1 MMHEKIALFFSEKY
15 NKEPFLP
22 LYNGKNVVKQQF
34 MILLDD
40 KTPALLAAAAAAK
53 PNDTLPPPDE
63 FGQMV
68 KTQDSISQALSD
80 SLKNMDLTDFKAVVT
95 GENTFIKDSLHQL
108 TELSVAFLP
117 KLIAAII
124 VLWLGLKLANMLRKL
139 IVKALDKRGAEGS
152 LKSFLGSLVNLLL
165 KAMVILMAMDIVGI
179 KATSFIALLGAMGL
193 AIGMA
198 LQGTLQNFAGGVIIL
213 LMKPFKVDDYVECGQ
228 YKGYIKEIR
237 IFHTIMRPFNG
248 RTIVIPN
255 SELATKS
262 LINHTKEPS
271 IRLDVVA
278 SVAYGTDLKKAK
290 EVLWEVI
297 KAEPLILW
305 EPKKPTI
312 AVSNLGDSSV
322 DLTLWLWT
330 KVEDYWTLWEHI
342 REDIY
347 IAFNNAG
354 VEIPFPQV
362 TVHQGKNGEHIQMQH
377 RAAEE
382 HLPTT
387 AEETMGEGA

>member
-1 MMHEKIALFFSEKY
+1 ML
-15 NKEPFLP
+15 
-22 LYNGKNVVKQQF
+22 
-34 MILLDD
+34 LLDD
-40 KTPALLAAAAAAK
+40 NTPSLMAVAAAQK
-53 PNDTLPPPDE
+53 DGGTPPAPPQDE
-63 FGQMV
+63 FGQ
-68 KTQDSISQALSD
+68 TLQATDSISSALKD
-80 SLKNMDLTDFKAVVT
+80 SIKNMDITDIKAVVT
-95 GENTFIKDSLHQL
+95 GENTFLKDGLRAL
-108 TELSVAFLP
+108 TELTVGFVP
-117 KLIAAII
+117 KLIGAILI
-124 VLWLGLKLANMLRKL
+124 LWIGLKLANMLRKL
-139 IVKALDKRGAEGS
+139 VIRALDKRGAEGS
-152 LKSFLGSLVNLLL
+152 LKSFLGSLINVLL
-165 KAMVILMAMDIVGI
+165 KAMVIFMAMDVIGI

-213 LMKPFKVDDYVECGQ
+213 LMKPFKVDDYIECGQ

-237 IFHTIMRPFNG
+237 IFHTFMRPFNG
-248 RTIVIPN
+248 RTIIIPN

-262 LINHTKEPS
+262 LINHTKEPK

-278 SVAYGTDLKKAK
+278 SVAYGTDLRKAK

-297 KAEPLILW
+297 KAEPLISW
-305 EPKKPTI
+305 EPKKPNI

-322 DLTLWLWT
+322 DLTLWLWV

-362 TVHQGKNGEHIQMQH
+362 TVHQGKDG
-377 RAAEE
+377 AAVRMEPRESTPHEVTTEE
-382 HLPTT
+382 EKLGT
-387 AEETMGEGA
+387 GD